1 MQMEEAAYEM
11 TRHERMAEYDLWG
24 DDSAF

>member
-1 MQMEEAAYEM
+1 MEEAAYEM
-11 TRHERMAEYDLWG
+11 TRHERMAEYDPWG